1 MTKVIKKNGRIEDF
15 DPEKLELTCIRA
27 ALNSRLSDERGINIG
42 KEVLNKIKEWI
53 KDKEEVA
60 SNSIFD
66 KTIEI
71 LNDLSKDVAFMYN
84 NPSPSTFLALL
95 LDTISTDNIKIKTPI
110 AQGLIESIA
119 AVVIINKVVG
129 KVASSINYILNFL
142 C

>member
-71 LNDLSKDVAFMYN
+71 LNDLSKDVAFMYK
-84 NPSPSTFLALL
+84 THR
-95 LDTISTDNIKIKTPI
+95 DIS
-110 AQGLIESIA
+110 
-119 AVVIINKVVG
+119 
-129 KVASSINYILNFL
+129 
-142 C
+142 